1 MADHPHD
8 ISPQLDA
15 ARTGSLDAL
24 GRVLESYRAYLLL
37 VADRE
42 LDPKLQAK
50 GGASDLVQE
59 TFLEA
64 QRDFGRFHGTTD
76 GELRAWLRQLLLH
89 NVANF
94 ARRYRG
100 TDKRR
105 LNREVGLAGDSSADP
120 AGALSAGTPTPSQW
134 AMAGEQDVEL
144 RRALEGLSEDYRYV
158 LLLRYQEEL
167 SFDEIAQRMGR
178 SAGAVRKLWLR
189 AVERLRRELEGPS

>member
-1 MADHPHD
+1 

-15 ARTGSLDAL
+15 ARTGSRDAM
-24 GRVLESYRAYLLL
+24 GRVLETYRAYLLL

-59 TFLEA
+59 TFMEA

-100 TDKRR
+100 TGKRQVD
-105 LNREVGLAGDSSADP
+105 REVGLAGDGPLPDP
-120 AGALSAGTPTPSQW
+120 AAVLPAGTPTPSAW
-134 AMAGEQDVEL
+134 AMAGEQDAEL
-144 RRALEGLSEDYRYV
+144 HRALELLPEDYR
-158 LLLRYQEEL
+158 R
-167 SFDEIAQRMGR
+167 
-178 SAGAVRKLWLR
+178 
-189 AVERLRRELEGPS
+189 